1 MTKAEQHTATPPRP
15 RATRAKRN
23 QEVTV
28 EEVLRNAQ
36 VDVSDPEL
44 LDYYNEIFTVESKK
58 SAF

>member
-1 MTKAEQHTATPPRP
+1 MTKTEQHTTTSRP

-23 QEVTV
+23 KEVTV
-28 EEVLRNAQ
+28 EDVLRNAQ

-44 LDYYNEIFTVESKK
+44 LDYYNQIFTVESKK

>member
-1 MTKAEQHTATPPRP
+1 MTKAEQPTTTPRP

-28 EEVLRNAQ
+28 EDVLRNAQ
-36 VDVSDPEL
+36 IDISDQEL
-44 LDYYNEIFTVESKK
+44 LDHYKQVFTVESKK